1 MSPVAVVGCVVPL
14 RASVGLA
21 NAPVTAVISTTQQ
34 PARKYTAQSTT
45 TMKTHVTH
53 NISTSISI
61 ITLDLYAI
69 VASRGRVKCYTSVNK
84 WAYQLSQMNPGD
96 GIVS

>member
-1 MSPVAVVGCVVPL
+1 MSAVAVVGCVVPL
-14 RASVGLA
+14 RSSVGLA
-21 NAPVTAVISTTQQ
+21 VTAVISTTQQ

-53 NISTSISI
+53 NTSTSISI
-61 ITLDLYAI
+61 IALDLYAI
-69 VASRGRVKCYTSVNK
+69 VASRGRVNCYTSVNK